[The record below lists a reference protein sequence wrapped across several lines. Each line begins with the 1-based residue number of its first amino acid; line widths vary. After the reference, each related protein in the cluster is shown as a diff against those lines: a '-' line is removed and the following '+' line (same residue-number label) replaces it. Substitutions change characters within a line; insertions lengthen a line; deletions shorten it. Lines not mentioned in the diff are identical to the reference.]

1 MSNFTEQDFSRLII
15 DKDFATE
22 ILLYNSHELLR
33 SAYNLYSKEP
43 DRMNAIINMIGY
55 AVETHLDTKDKLNVI
70 HTLSKE
76 MRSGVVLGLRN
87 MYFLGSLK
95 ITEFNK
101 VLNCVLAHI
110 ENKEEGRIQERA
122 DILKE
127 IQPKK
132 KNITRKG
139 FQSTLTDEQIKFLYN
154 KVKGEYIDDKTF
166 LKDFKAIFKT
176 EQLPKSFIKV
186 KWIFLNPKKR
196 AHQTSLREF
205 LKAAM
210 QFETKEPDQNIIDNC
225 FTDSNGDKLILGKN
239 KVSAYTERWA
249 KRFKTMISH

>member
-101 VLNCVLAHI
+101 VLNCVLARI

-139 FQSTLTDEQIKFLYN
+139 FQSTLTD
-154 KVKGEYIDDKTF
+154 
-166 LKDFKAIFKT
+166 
-176 EQLPKSFIKV
+176 
-186 KWIFLNPKKR
+186 
-196 AHQTSLREF
+196 
-205 LKAAM
+205 
-210 QFETKEPDQNIIDNC
+210 
-225 FTDSNGDKLILGKN
+225 
-239 KVSAYTERWA
+239 
-249 KRFKTMISH
+249 